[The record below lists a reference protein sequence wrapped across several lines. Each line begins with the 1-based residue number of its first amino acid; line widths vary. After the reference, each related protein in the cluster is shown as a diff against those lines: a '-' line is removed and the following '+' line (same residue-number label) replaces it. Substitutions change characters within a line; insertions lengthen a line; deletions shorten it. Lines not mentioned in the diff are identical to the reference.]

1 MRRKTSPEMDIIMRI
16 LGRVLFM
23 TAVFLLLPMSSYSAV
38 ADVRIVNFSFVP
50 ATITVNVGDTVRWT
64 NNDGAVHSTTG
75 GTNCQP
81 SLDLWDSGPL
91 SNGGTF
97 TQTFNSPGKFPY
109 FSRIQCFTG
118 TVMVNSPAPATP
130 VPTSPQSFPPFEVQ
144 APEPNPDPSLS
155 KPLGLGLIVADGDT
169 VDVTINTGPVAGNV
183 DVYFGIAAPALSPD
197 IFLLTPTG
205 FQFLSQVGLVPWQSN
220 VNSAG
225 MDFGSIP
232 VSAFPPGTYAFYL
245 AVTPPNSISAFY
257 LWQTSFTIGA
267 SPLP

>member
-1 MRRKTSPEMDIIMRI
+1 MRI
-16 LGRVLFM
+16 PGRVLFM
-23 TAVFLLLPMSSYSAV
+23 IAVFLLLTVNSYSAV
-38 ADVRIVNFSFVP
+38 VDVRIVNFSFVP

-64 NNDGAVHSTTG
+64 NNDGVLHSTTS

-81 SLDLWDSGPL
+81 SHVWDSGLLPI
-91 SNGGTF
+91 SGIF
-97 TQTFNSPGKFPY
+97 TQTFNSPGTFPY
-109 FSRIQCFTG
+109 FCSKHCFTG
-118 TVMVNSPAPATP
+118 TVVVSSSSPATP
-130 VPTSPQSFPPFEVQ
+130 VPTSPQSFPPFAVQ

-169 VDVTINTGPVAGNV
+169 VDVTINTGLVAGNV

-232 VSAFPPGTYAFYL
+232 VSAFPRGTYALYL